1 MTVSED
7 TLDNVTLAYFCPLA
21 LSGCEKDD
29 TGGEVYIHDLQKR
42 SASSEVTPPE
52 LGGGEPIWCCS
63 SRTRRGEVSLF
74 LLLSNETFDLTDSGN
89 VYEDAAG
96 AARRGLGMI

>member
-29 TGGEVYIHDLQKR
+29 TGGEFYIHDLQKH
-42 SASSEVTPPE
+42 SASSEVPK
-52 LGGGEPIWCCS
+52 LGGGEPIWCYS
-63 SRTRRGEVSLF
+63 SRTRRAEVSLF